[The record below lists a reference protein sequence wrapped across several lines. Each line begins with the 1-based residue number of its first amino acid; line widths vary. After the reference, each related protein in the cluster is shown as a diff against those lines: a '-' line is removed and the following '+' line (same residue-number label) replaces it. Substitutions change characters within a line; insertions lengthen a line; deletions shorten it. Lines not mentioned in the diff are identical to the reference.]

1 MKKSFRNIITILK
14 MSVLLAFS
22 ITSYTTMAN
31 DELIRIEPTPKD
43 KVYPIQR
50 TTAEWKNM
58 LTAFEYNI
66 LIDKGTEYAFSGALD
81 KEKRKG
87 IYYSRATGQPLFSSE
102 HKYDSGTGW
111 PSFWRP
117 IDAAAID
124 YYSDTKLF
132 YVRTEVT
139 DSSSGAHLGHVFK
152 DGPRPTG
159 LRYCINSASLIFVAE
174 GEKPPKIVQEYLDKY
189 GASSP
194 IPKNS

>member
-1 MKKSFRNIITILK
+1 MRLPLNSLQLSVILALVFSFTPLTI
-14 MSVLLAFS
+14 
-22 ITSYTTMAN
+22 MAN
-31 DELIRIEPTPKD
+31 DNTIKIKPTPKN
-43 KVYPIQR
+43 KVYAIQR
-50 TTAEWKNM
+50 STTEWKEM

-102 HKYDSGTGW
+102 HKYDSRTGW

-117 IDAAAID
+117 IDEEAID
-124 YYSDTKLF
+124 YYSDNKLF
-132 YVRTEVT
+132 YVRTEIT
-139 DSSSGAHLGHVFK
+139 DSSSGAHLGHVFN
-152 DGPRPTG
+152 DGPNPTG

-174 GEKPPKIVQEYLDKY
+174 GEEPPQLVKDYLEKY

-194 IPKNS
+194 IPKKS